1 MQPVIIGVSTRGG
14 EVMAKVNKAFSID
27 PETFL
32 MLDRYCAAS
41 ETWDK
46 RRSRSAVV
54 NEAIRWYLQGD
65 NADMITDSHRDLMER
80 FRLKC
85 IEVDDLVT
93 TLEKRDEK
101 ILHMAG
107 RLGEYSRDLSTRSW
121 WRRLLGLN

>member
-1 MQPVIIGVSTRGG
+1 
-14 EVMAKVNKAFSID
+14 MAKVNKAFSID

-65 NADMITDSHRDLMER
+65 NADMITESHRDLLER
-80 FRLKC
+80 YKLKC
-85 IEVDDLVT
+85 IEVEDLVF
-93 TLEKRDEK
+93 ENAK
-101 ILHMAG
+101 LH
-107 RLGEYSRDLSTRSW
+107 EQPISFTSKSW
-121 WRRLLGLN
+121 WRRLLGF

>member
-1 MQPVIIGVSTRGG
+1 
-14 EVMAKVNKAFSID
+14 MAKVNKAFSID

-65 NADMITDSHRDLMER
+65 NSEMITESHRELLDR
-80 FRLKC
+80 YRQKC
-85 IEVDDLVT
+85 IDYDEL
-93 TLEKRDEK
+93 TLK
-101 ILHMAG
+101 LAVVSG
-107 RLGEYSRDLSTRSW
+107 SYSSW
-121 WRRLLGLN
+121 WRRLLGIK

>member
-1 MQPVIIGVSTRGG
+1 MQPISGG
-14 EVMAKVNKAFSID
+14 MVLMAKVNKAFSID

-65 NADMITDSHRDLMER
+65 NADMVTESHRDLMAR
-80 FRLKC
+80 YRDKC
-85 IEVDDLVT
+85 IE
-93 TLEKRDEK
+93 LEELKSRFESPVAKR
-101 ILHMAG
+101 G
-107 RLGEYSRDLSTRSW
+107 QRVW
-121 WRRLLGLN
+121 WKRLLGI

>member
-1 MQPVIIGVSTRGG
+1 
-14 EVMAKVNKAFSID
+14 MAKVNKAFSID

-65 NADMITDSHRDLMER
+65 NADMITDSHRELMAR
-80 FRLKC
+80 FRDKC
-85 IEVDDLVT
+85 IEVEE
-93 TLEKRDEK
+93 LEKKIRPQVTKFSNRD
-101 ILHMAG
+101 
-107 RLGEYSRDLSTRSW
+107 DRSW
-121 WRRLLGLN
+121 WRRLLGV

>member
-1 MQPVIIGVSTRGG
+1 
-14 EVMAKVNKAFSID
+14 MAKVNKAFSID

-65 NADMITDSHRDLMER
+65 NADMITESHRDLMAR
-80 FRLKC
+80 YRDKC
-85 IEVDDLVT
+85 IEVEEVEGKLAAS
-93 TLEKRDEK
+93 REK
-101 ILHMAG
+101 ITHMAG
-107 RLGEYSRDLSTRSW
+107 RLGEYSREISNRSW
-121 WRRLLGLN
+121 WKRLLGLN

>member
-1 MQPVIIGVSTRGG
+1 
-14 EVMAKVNKAFSID
+14 MAKVNKAFSID

-54 NEAIRWYLQGD
+54 TEAIRWYLQGD
-65 NADMITDSHRDLMER
+65 NADMITESHRDLLDR
-80 FRLKC
+80 YRQKC
-85 IEVDDLVT
+85 IEFEAVQ
-93 TLEKRDEK
+93 EKLTESRER
-101 ILHMAG
+101 ITHMAG
-107 RLGEYSRDLSTRSW
+107 RLGEYSREMSNRSW